1 MTGVL
6 IDTKET
12 GAKSSDDQEIS
23 NEKMVH
29 SYKVMYERL
38 VEALNENK
46 ILHKKISQLS
56 SEKDDLV
63 KQNKVLHDKLSI

>member
-6 IDTKET
+6 IDTKEN
-12 GAKSSDDQEIS
+12 GAKSCDDEEIS